1 MAAFLAGVPA
11 LAAAA
16 AHTPPPP
23 LALVGAT
30 LLDGNGGS
38 PVSDSVVVIRAGR
51 IACAGTR
58 ETCPVPPGVESLDL
72 SGRYLTPGLIDA
84 HVHFSQSGWVDGR
97 PDAVDVT
104 NRYPYARV
112 VADLAAHPE
121 RFFRAYLCSGITGVL
136 DAGGYPW
143 TWRLER
149 QAENDPWAPHVEA
162 AGPHLSTLD
171 YSLNLPGERQFLFL
185 KDEASV
191 QEAVAYHADSG
202 SDFVKVWYIP
212 DSKRDE
218 QTLASLVRL
227 VSTETHK
234 RGMRLL
240 VHAPGIAEAREAVSA
255 GADVL
260 VHSIIDRRLDD
271 GLVQKMFE
279 DGTLYIPTLVAA
291 EGFVEVQSG
300 AFGGRYPLD
309 CVDPGTRAKLRQTVS
324 LGDGSD
330 PVRIQRARAQV
341 DRLRQLAS
349 TNLLQLHQA
358 GIPIALGTDAG
369 NPMTLHGPSVYAE
382 MEAMQEVGLLP
393 MDVLVAATR
402 HGAQAMGRERD
413 LGTVEAGKVAD
424 LLVLDADPSEDI
436 ANFRKL
442 RQVIRA
448 GVVHDRTDLLPT
460 MRTGTER

>member
-1 MAAFLAGVPA
+1 MAACLAGVPA
-11 LAAAA
+11 LGAA
-16 AHTPPPP
+16 PPP
-23 LALVGAT
+23 LALLGAT
-30 LLDGNGGS
+30 LLDGNGGT
-38 PVSDSVVVIRAGR
+38 PVGDSVVVIRAGR

-58 ETCPVPPGVESLDL
+58 DSCPVPPGVESLDL

-84 HVHFSQSGWVDGR
+84 HVHFSQSGWVDAR

-104 NRYPYARV
+104 SRYPYARV
-112 VADLAAHPE
+112 MADLAAHPE
-121 RFFRAYLCSGITGVL
+121 RFYRAYLCSGITGVL

-171 YSLNLPGERQFLFL
+171 HPLNLPGERQFLYL
-185 KDEASV
+185 EDEASV
-191 QEAVAYHADSG
+191 LEAVAYHADSG
-202 SDFVKVWYIP
+202 SDLVKLWYIP

-218 QTLASLVRL
+218 QTLASLVKL

-240 VHAPGIAEAREAVSA
+240 VHASGVAEAREAVWA

-271 GLVQKMFE
+271 DLVRQMFE
-279 DGTLYIPTLVAA
+279 DGTIYIPTLTVA
-291 EGFVEVQSG
+291 EGFVEVQAG

-324 LGDGSD
+324 LVGEGSD
-330 PVRIQRARAQV
+330 PVRIQQARAQV
-341 DRLRQLAS
+341 DRLRRVAS

-358 GIPIALGTDAG
+358 GVPIALGTDAG

-402 HGAQAMGRERD
+402 NGAQAMGRQRD

-424 LLVLDADPSEDI
+424 LLVLDADPSVDI
-436 ANFRKL
+436 GNFRKL

-448 GVVHDRTDLLPT
+448 GVVHDRSDLLPRT
-460 MRTGTER
+460 RTGR

>member
-1 MAAFLAGVPA
+1 MAAFLAGGPA
-11 LAAAA
+11 LSAAV

-38 PVSDSVVVIRAGR
+38 PVDDSVVVIRAGR

-58 ETCPVPPGVESLDL
+58 DTCPVPPGVERLDL

-97 PDAVDVT
+97 PDAVDVS

-121 RFFRAYLCSGITGVL
+121 RFYRAYLCSGITGVL

-149 QAENDPWAPHVEA
+149 QAESNPWAPHVEA
-162 AGPHLSTLD
+162 AGPHLSTVDL
-171 YSLNLPGERQFLFL
+171 SLNLPGERQFFYLE
-185 KDEASV
+185 DEESV
-191 QEAVAYHADSG
+191 PDVVAYHADSG
-202 SDFVKVWYIP
+202 SDLIKLWYIP

-227 VSTETHK
+227 VGSETHK

-240 VHAPGIAEAREAVSA
+240 VHAPAIAEAREAVGA

-271 GLVQKMFE
+271 DLVRQMFE
-279 DGTLYIPTLVAA
+279 DETVYIPTLTVA

-309 CVDPGTRAKLRQTVS
+309 CVDPGTRTKLRQTVS
-324 LGDGSD
+324 LIDEGSD

-349 TNLLQLHQA
+349 TNLLQLHEA
-358 GIPIALGTDAG
+358 GVLIALGTDAG
-369 NPMTLHGPSVYAE
+369 NPLTLHGPSAYAE

-393 MDVLVAATR
+393 MDVLMAATR
-402 HGAQAMGRERD
+402 NGARAMGRQRD

-424 LLVLDADPSEDI
+424 LLVLDADPSVDI

-448 GVVHDRTDLLPT
+448 GVVHDRGDLLPQS
-460 MRTGTER
+460 E